1 MKLVCVQ
8 EKALLSLSVCKT
20 LALAR
25 HTIGFIGSCGRLGRR
40 RAPRQTPAHRR
51 GLHGR
56 RGVRTQTAFAAPR
69 RHMPALCLFYM
80 FYIAGGVSVYVL
92 LRGRFLSNYG
102 LLHGV

>member
-69 RHMPALCLFYM
+69 RHEARQVTSSASCKILSLTTSGFRPALE
-80 FYIAGGVSVYVL
+80 
-92 LRGRFLSNYG
+92 
-102 LLHGV
+102 